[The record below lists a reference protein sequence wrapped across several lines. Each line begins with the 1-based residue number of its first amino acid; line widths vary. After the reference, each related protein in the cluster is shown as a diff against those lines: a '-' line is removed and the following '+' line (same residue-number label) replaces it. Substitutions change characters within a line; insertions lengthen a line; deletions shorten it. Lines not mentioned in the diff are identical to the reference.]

1 MQTNTRKSFN
11 EFLRHIA
18 RLNFASSA
26 HETFTVAPAVQQR
39 LETAVQESS
48 DFLRRINIHGV
59 IDQEGEAILL
69 GVNGPTAGRVDSA
82 GGGRRNPA
90 QHGVLSKGSYSCKQ
104 TNFDTA
110 IPYQNLDLWAK
121 FPDFQLRLS
130 AAIAQQQ
137 ALDRIMIGFN
147 GTSAAASTDLG
158 ANPLLQDVNVGW
170 LQRIRS
176 EAPQRVLDEGL
187 KVAGKVAVGVG
198 GDYKSIDVMVYDALH
213 MLDHWHR
220 DRNDLVVV
228 TSNGFA
234 HSKLLA
240 VVERGAGSNME
251 ELAADEILKRA
262 RLGGL
267 PIVQAP
273 FFPDSAVL
281 VTSLKNLSIYFQE
294 GKRRRRIQDEPD
306 FDRIA
311 DYQSSNEAYV
321 IEDFGM
327 AALVE
332 NIEFV

>member
-1 MQTNTRKSFN
+1 MQTKTRNSFN
-11 EFLRHIA
+11 EFARHIA
-18 RLNFASSA
+18 RLNSASSA
-26 HETFTVAPAVQQR
+26 HATFTVAPAVQQR
-39 LETAVQESS
+39 LETAIQESS
-48 DFLRRINIHGV
+48 DFLGQINVLGV
-59 IDQEGEAILL
+59 IEQEGESILL
-69 GVNGPTAGRVDSA
+69 GVDGPIAGRIDSA
-82 GGGRRNPA
+82 AGSRRNPA
-90 QHGVLSKGSYSCKQ
+90 ERAALSKGSYSCKQ

-110 IPYQNLDLWAK
+110 IPYHKLDSWAK
-121 FPDFQLRLS
+121 FPDFQVRLS
-130 AAIAQQQ
+130 AAIAKQQ

-147 GTSAAASTDLG
+147 GTSAAASTDLA

-176 EAPQRVLDEGL
+176 EAPQRVLDEGM
-187 KVAGKVAVGVG
+187 KVAGKVAVGAG
-198 GDYKSIDVMVYDALH
+198 GDYRSIDAMVFDALR

-267 PIVQAP
+267 PILQAP

-281 VTSLKNLSIYFQE
+281 VTSLKNLSIYYQE